1 MPLRVQ
7 KSLRLIYRQ
16 VLRMKSVKR
25 PTEGGCY
32 EHNVTKFEWALAWDR
47 VEYSYG
53 ICICCFKP
61 CEYDKRMR
69 CEQCDF

>member
-1 MPLRVQ
+1 
-7 KSLRLIYRQ
+7 
-16 VLRMKSVKR
+16 MKSVKR

-61 CEYDKRMR
+61 CDYDERMR
-69 CEQCDF
+69 CGQCDF